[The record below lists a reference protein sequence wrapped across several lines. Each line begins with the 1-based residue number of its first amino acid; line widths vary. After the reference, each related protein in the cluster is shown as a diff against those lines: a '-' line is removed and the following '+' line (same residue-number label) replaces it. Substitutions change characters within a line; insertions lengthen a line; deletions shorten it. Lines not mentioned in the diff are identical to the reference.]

1 MQHALRGLNGRMK
14 SVAPFFMNNISL
26 TQFETRRRQVA
37 DQREVIDARAAARSV
52 DRPRR
57 TFRFLKAVRGAAAA

>member
-1 MQHALRGLNGRMK
+1 MGAMK

-37 DQREVIDARAAARSV
+37 GQRELIDARAAARPV
-52 DRPRR
+52 EKPRR
-57 TFRFLKAVRGAAAA
+57 TSRFLKAVRGAAAA

>member
-1 MQHALRGLNGRMK
+1 MT
-14 SVAPFFMNNISL
+14 NISL

-37 DQREVIDARAAARSV
+37 GQRDLIDARAAARPV

-57 TFRFLKAVRGAAAA
+57 TLRFLKAVRGAAAAA

>member
-1 MQHALRGLNGRMK
+1 MKPAALFLMTTT
-14 SVAPFFMNNISL
+14 SL

-37 DQREVIDARAAARSV
+37 GQQELIDARAAARPV

-57 TFRFLKAVRGAAAA
+57 TFRFLQAVRGAAAA

>member
-1 MQHALRGLNGRMK
+1 MTVMKPAAL
-14 SVAPFFMNNISL
+14 FFMTNVSV

-37 DQREVIDARAAARSV
+37 AQREVIEARAAARSL

-57 TFRFLKAVRGAAAA
+57 AFRFKKAVRGAAAA

>member
-1 MQHALRGLNGRMK
+1 
-14 SVAPFFMNNISL
+14 MNNISL

-37 DQREVIDARAAARSV
+37 DQREVIDARAAARPV

-57 TFRFLKAVRGAAAA
+57 TFRFLQAVRGAAAA

>member
-1 MQHALRGLNGRMK
+1 MGAMK

-37 DQREVIDARAAARSV
+37 GHRELIDARAAARPV
-52 DRPRR
+52 EKPRR
-57 TFRFLKAVRGAAAA
+57 AFRLLQAVRGAAAA

>member
-1 MQHALRGLNGRMK
+1 MT
-14 SVAPFFMNNISL
+14 NISL

-37 DQREVIDARAAARSV
+37 DERDLIDARAAARSV

-57 TFRFLKAVRGAAAA
+57 TFRLLKAVRGTAAA

>member
-1 MQHALRGLNGRMK
+1 MT
-14 SVAPFFMNNISL
+14 NISL

-37 DQREVIDARAAARSV
+37 DQRDLIDARAVARPV

-57 TFRFLKAVRGAAAA
+57 TLRFLKAVRGAAAA